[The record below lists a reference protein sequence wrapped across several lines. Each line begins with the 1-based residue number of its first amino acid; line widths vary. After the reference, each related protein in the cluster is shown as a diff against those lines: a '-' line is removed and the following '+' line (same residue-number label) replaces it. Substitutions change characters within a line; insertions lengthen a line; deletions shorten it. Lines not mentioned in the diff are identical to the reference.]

1 MKSKDI
7 GGVFMKEQQ
16 THFLQLLQAVVNL
29 NEKVLQLAQ
38 NLEGETGACY
48 SVDQA
53 SKVLG
58 ISRTKL
64 YDLLRRPDFPV
75 VDIGHRKL
83 IPRRQLEEWLDRQC
97 GARKQEII

>member
-38 NLEGETGACY
+38 NLDGETGACY
-48 SVDQA
+48 SVD
-53 SKVLG
+53 
-58 ISRTKL
+58 
-64 YDLLRRPDFPV
+64 
-75 VDIGHRKL
+75 
-83 IPRRQLEEWLDRQC
+83 
-97 GARKQEII
+97 